1 MDPGPARREDSAAKT
16 GTICGM
22 QKTTVYLPHDL
33 DLRLEA
39 EAEASGLSKAELI
52 RRGISALLDASD
64 RPKRSG
70 PLPVFDSGRPRTAD
84 ELDGDLVDQL
94 RSRVTRR

>member
-1 MDPGPARREDSAAKT
+1 
-16 GTICGM
+16 M
-22 QKTTVYLPHDL
+22 QKTTVYLPEEL

-52 RRGISALLDASD
+52 RRGVRALLDASD

-70 PLPVFDSGRPRTAD
+70 ALPVFDSGRPRTVDGLD
-84 ELDGDLVDQL
+84 EDLVDQV
-94 RSRVTRR
+94 RSRAARR